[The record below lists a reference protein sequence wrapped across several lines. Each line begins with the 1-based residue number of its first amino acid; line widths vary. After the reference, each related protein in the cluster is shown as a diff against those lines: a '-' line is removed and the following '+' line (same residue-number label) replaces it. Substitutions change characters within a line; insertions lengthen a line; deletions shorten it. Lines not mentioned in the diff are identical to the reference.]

1 VSLCPSCGEDGCPEA
16 FPQPALEVPPGGTG
30 DRWMAAPTHLCML
43 TSRVVLRLDG
53 CAVLLADDGLMP
65 VVVTSGGRHQ
75 ADRWM
80 RLNESAYHRT
90 TVRFEPPDMRI
101 RISDEWFARTALLP
115 AWV

>member
-16 FPQPALEVPPGGTG
+16 FPQPALEVALGGTD
-30 DRWMAAPTHLCML
+30 DRWTAAPTHLCML
-43 TSRVVLRLDG
+43 TSSVVLRLDG
-53 CAVLLADDGLMP
+53 CAVLLAAGDLMP
-65 VVVTSGGRHQ
+65 VVVGCGGRQ
-75 ADRWM
+75 KADRWM
-80 RLNESAYHRT
+80 RLNEPAHYRT